1 MMFCAMG
8 SNVIL
13 PPSGLWPFPSGL
25 DVAFGSLHGKEETG
39 GIKGASQYKLE
50 ETKYK
55 SRNSADRLF

>member
-39 GIKGASQYKLE
+39 GIKGASQCKLE
-50 ETKYK
+50 ETKI
-55 SRNSADRLF
+55 